1 MKRKILSAAVGAA
14 GLVAAY
20 FIVSGI
26 SNMIYQRPVE
36 SESTQTVNET
46 EETGQGTEE
55 AKAAMTE
62 DEINEMLAGMKS
74 TETAATEETA
84 EEPKAVIPVKFTEL
98 QQVNPDVYAWI
109 TVPGTEIDYPILQH
123 ASDNSYYLMHNIDGS
138 YGYPGCIYTENL
150 NSKDFTDNNTVIYG
164 HNMKNDS
171 MFAQLHKFEDP
182 DFFHENREVLIYL
195 TDEVLHYTI
204 FAAHIYDD
212 RHLLYSFDF
221 SDPDVYQKYLDSVF
235 STRDMNAN
243 IDKDMT
249 VTKDDKII
257 TLVTCIGSQP
267 NNRLLVQAVLTERE
281 QGTVVEA
288 SEKSTDSAA
297 DTALAQ

>member
-1 MKRKILSAAVGAA
+1 MKKKVISVIAGAA

-26 SNMIYQRPVE
+26 SNIIYHRPAQATPTE
-36 SESTQTVNET
+36 SETQTAE
-46 EETGQGTEE
+46 QGTEE

-62 DEINEMLAGMKS
+62 DEINAMLSDMKS
-74 TETAATEETA
+74 TEAPETET
-84 EEPKAVIPVKFTEL
+84 AVIPVKFEEL
-98 QQVNPDVYAWI
+98 QSVNPDVYAWI

-123 ASDNSYYLMHNIDGS
+123 PSDNSYYLMHNIDGS
-138 YGYPGCIYTENL
+138 YGYPGCVYTENL

-164 HNMKNDS
+164 HNMKNGS

-182 DFFHENREVLIYL
+182 DFFNENREVLIYL
-195 TDEVLHYTI
+195 PDEVLHYTV

-221 SDPDVYQKYLDSVF
+221 TDPEVYQKYLDSIF
-235 STRDMNAN
+235 SIRDMNAN
-243 IDKDMT
+243 IDKDIT
-249 VTKDDKII
+249 VTTDDQII

-267 NNRLLVQAVLTERE
+267 NNRLLVQAVLTGRE
-281 QGTVVEA
+281 PGAETAQT
-288 SEKSTDSAA
+288 AA
-297 DTALAQ
+297 VIE

>member
-1 MKRKILSAAVGAA
+1 MKRKITAAVLGVA
-14 GLVAAY
+14 GLVLAY
-20 FIVSGI
+20 FAVSGI
-26 SNMIYQRPVE
+26 SNIIYHHPTDNTV
-36 SESTQTVNET
+36 TQEET
-46 EETGQGTEE
+46 EGAERGTEE
-55 AKAAMTE
+55 AKTALTE
-62 DEINEMLAGMKS
+62 DEINAMLADMKS
-74 TETAATEETA
+74 TETAETETA
-84 EEPKAVIPVKFTEL
+84 SQENAVIPVKFEEL
-98 QQVNPDVYAWI
+98 QAVNPDVYAWI

-164 HNMKNDS
+164 HNMKNGS

-195 TDEVLHYTI
+195 PDEILHYTI

-221 SDPDVYQKYLDSVF
+221 SDPDVYEKYLQSVF
-235 STRDMNAN
+235 DTRDMSAN
-243 IDKDMT
+243 IDKEMT

-267 NNRLLVQAVLTERE
+267 NNRLLVQAVLTDRE
-281 QGTVVEA
+281 PGTEMDA
-288 SEKSTDSAA
+288 TE
-297 DTALAQ
+297 

>member
-1 MKRKILSAAVGAA
+1 MKRKITAAVLGVA
-14 GLVAAY
+14 GLVLAY
-20 FIVSGI
+20 FAVSGI
-26 SNMIYQRPVE
+26 SNIIYHHPTENTV
-36 SESTQTVNET
+36 TQEDT
-46 EETGQGTEE
+46 EGAERGTEE
-55 AKAAMTE
+55 AKTALTE
-62 DEINEMLAGMKS
+62 DEINAMLADMKS
-74 TETAATEETA
+74 TETAETETA
-84 EEPKAVIPVKFTEL
+84 SQENAVIPVKFEEL
-98 QQVNPDVYAWI
+98 QAVNPDVYAWI

-164 HNMKNDS
+164 HNMKNGS

-195 TDEVLHYTI
+195 PDEILHYTI

-221 SDPDVYQKYLDSVF
+221 SDPDVYEKYLQSVF
-235 STRDMNAN
+235 DTRDMSAN
-243 IDKDMT
+243 IDKEMT

-267 NNRLLVQAVLTERE
+267 NNRLLVQAVLTDRE
-281 QGTVVEA
+281 PGTEMDA
-288 SEKSTDSAA
+288 TE
-297 DTALAQ
+297 

>member
-1 MKRKILSAAVGAA
+1 MEEGVLMKRKIISAVAGVA

-26 SNMIYQRPVE
+26 SNIIYHHPE
-36 SESTQTVNET
+36 ESTQTQEQT
-46 EETGQGTEE
+46 ESVEQGTEE
-55 AKAAMTE
+55 AKTALTE
-62 DEINEMLAGMKS
+62 DEINAMLADMKS
-74 TETAATEETA
+74 TETAETETASEET
-84 EEPKAVIPVKFTEL
+84 AVIPVKFTEL

-164 HNMKNDS
+164 HNMKNGS

-182 DFFHENREVLIYL
+182 DFFQENREVLIYL
-195 TDEVLHYTI
+195 PDEVLHYTI

-221 SDPDVYQKYLDSVF
+221 SDSDVYQKYLDSVF
-235 STRDMNAN
+235 NTRDMSAN

-249 VTKDDKII
+249 VTKDDQII

-267 NNRLLVQAVLTERE
+267 NNRLLVQAVLTNRE
-281 QGTVVEA
+281 PGTEM
-288 SEKSTDSAA
+288 TAA
-297 DTALAQ
+297 E

>member
-1 MKRKILSAAVGAA
+1 MKKKVISVIAGAA

-26 SNMIYQRPVE
+26 SNVIYHRPAQATPTE
-36 SESTQTVNET
+36 SETQTAE
-46 EETGQGTEE
+46 QGTEE

-62 DEINEMLAGMKS
+62 DEINAMLSDMKS
-74 TETAATEETA
+74 TEAPETET
-84 EEPKAVIPVKFTEL
+84 AVIPVKFEEL
-98 QQVNPDVYAWI
+98 QSVNPDVYAWI

-123 ASDNSYYLMHNIDGS
+123 PSDNSYYLMHNIDGS
-138 YGYPGCIYTENL
+138 YGYPGCVYTENL
-150 NSKDFTDNNTVIYG
+150 NSNNTVIYG
-164 HNMKNDS
+164 HNMKNGS

-182 DFFHENREVLIYL
+182 DFFNENREVLIYL
-195 TDEVLHYTI
+195 PDEVLHYTI

-221 SDPDVYQKYLDSVF
+221 SDPDVYGKYLQSIFD
-235 STRDMNAN
+235 TRDMNAN

-249 VTKDDKII
+249 VTKDDQII

-281 QGTVVEA
+281 PGAE
-288 SEKSTDSAA
+288 AA
-297 DTALAQ
+297 DTAE

>member
-1 MKRKILSAAVGAA
+1 MKRKITAAVLGVA
-14 GLVAAY
+14 GLVLAY
-20 FIVSGI
+20 FAVSGI
-26 SNMIYQRPVE
+26 SNIIYHHPTENTV
-36 SESTQTVNET
+36 TQEDT
-46 EETGQGTEE
+46 EGAERGTEE
-55 AKAAMTE
+55 AKTALTE
-62 DEINEMLAGMKS
+62 DEINAMLADMKS
-74 TETAATEETA
+74 TETAETA
-84 EEPKAVIPVKFTEL
+84 TASQENAVIPVKFEEL
-98 QQVNPDVYAWI
+98 QAVNPDVYAWI

-164 HNMKNDS
+164 HNMKNGS

-195 TDEVLHYTI
+195 PDEILHYTI

-221 SDPDVYQKYLDSVF
+221 SDPDVYEKYLQSVF
-235 STRDMNAN
+235 DTRDMSAN
-243 IDKDMT
+243 IDKEMT

-267 NNRLLVQAVLTERE
+267 NNRLLVQAVLTDRE
-281 QGTVVEA
+281 PGTEMDA
-288 SEKSTDSAA
+288 TE
-297 DTALAQ
+297 

>member
-1 MKRKILSAAVGAA
+1 MKRKIMSAVAGAA
-14 GLVAAY
+14 GLIAAY

-26 SNMIYQRPVE
+26 SNIIYHHPEESATTESTVE
-36 SESTQTVNET
+36 ST
-46 EETGQGTEE
+46 EQGTEE

-62 DEINEMLAGMKS
+62 DEINEMLAGMKT
-74 TETAATEETA
+74 TETAETETATEEQS
-84 EEPKAVIPVKFTEL
+84 EVIPVKFEEL
-98 QQVNPDVYAWI
+98 QAVNPDVYAWI
-109 TVPGTEIDYPILQH
+109 TVPGTDIDYPILQH

-164 HNMKNDS
+164 HNMKNGS

-182 DFFHENREVLIYL
+182 DFFDANREVLIYL
-195 TDEVLHYTI
+195 PEEVLHYTI
-204 FAAHIYDD
+204 FAEHIYDD

-221 SDPDVYQKYLDSVF
+221 ADPDVYQSYLDSVF
-235 STRDMNAN
+235 STRDMSAN

-249 VTKDDKII
+249 VTKDDQII

-267 NNRLLVQAVLTERE
+267 NNRLLVQAVLTDRE
-281 QGTVVEA
+281 PGTEA
-288 SEKSTDSAA
+288 ESAE
-297 DTALAQ
+297 